1 MTTRLYQPEDYAVI
15 SPWWAGHGGALV
27 PEGVLPKCGVVV
39 VTEEAKLSAAAWL
52 YMDNS
57 VGVAW
62 MSWMVTNPELGP
74 IKAAKTLG
82 VLLGAVEVICDEF
95 DYGILFTMTESK
107 GVGQW
112 LCRQGFSPNHKGMTQ
127 YFKKV

>member
-1 MTTRLYQPEDYAVI
+1 MTTRLYDPKDYAVI
-15 SPWWAGHGGALV
+15 SPWWEAHGGKIV
-27 PEGVLPKCGVVV
+27 PEEILPQCAVVV
-39 VTEEAKLSAAAWL
+39 EYNDKLAAAAWL

-62 MSWMVTNPELGP
+62 MSWMVTNPEFGP
-74 IKAAKTLG
+74 IKAAKSLT
-82 VLLGAVEVICDEF
+82 VLLKGMEELCSEF
-95 DYGILFTMTESK
+95 NYGLLFTSSNSK

-112 LCRQGFSPNHKGMTQ
+112 LARQGFSQNHQGMTQ